1 MNKSKSHI
9 GYTRLSK
16 KHLDNYLKEK
26 SFTVKP
32 SDHNDESNTAVKLHY
47 KTKKNLSKLQRNLSN
62 NKGTRVLPDELHLL
76 EVHTGKGIF
85 DSIKKVVSSPIVK
98 DVVKAATPAIADM
111 IGNQVSAMTGSQ
123 TAGDVS
129 KALVNS
135 GSNAYTGSG
144 FNLHTIGLGIKHA
157 KGKKHVGGSFTSFSS
172 IGSGL
177 SSAYNPMPICIA
189 KKSGGN
195 IKRSEFI
202 EPQQFTGI
210 GYNAQSFSNPNQEKM
225 HKVRSFKNHNGI
237 VMS

>member
-47 KTKKNLSKLQRNLSN
+47 KTKKNLSKLQRNLAN

-129 KALVNS
+129 KSLVNS

-157 KGKKHVGGSFTSFSS
+157 KGKKHVGGSFQPMG
-172 IGSGL
+172 GSL
-177 SSAYNPMPICIA
+177 TYNSAMPICIA

-195 IKRSEFI
+195 IALSKLT

-237 VMS
+237 VMG

>member
-47 KTKKNLSKLQRNLSN
+47 KTKKNLSKLQRNLAN

-129 KALVNS
+129 KSLVNS

-144 FNLHTIGLGIKHA
+144 FNLHSIGLGIKHA
-157 KGKKHVGGSFTSFSS
+157 KGKKHVGGSFLPP

-177 SSAYNPMPICIA
+177 TNNSPMPICIA

-195 IKRSEFI
+195 IAN
-202 EPQQFTGI
+202 FTNT
-210 GYNAQSFSNPNQEKM
+210 YFRFSSFDLFFMNFSIIFA
-225 HKVRSFKNHNGI
+225 SL
-237 VMS
+237 

>member
-1 MNKSKSHI
+1 M
-9 GYTRLSK
+9 
-16 KHLDNYLKEK
+16 
-26 SFTVKP
+26 
-32 SDHNDESNTAVKLHY
+32 
-47 KTKKNLSKLQRNLSN
+47 
-62 NKGTRVLPDELHLL
+62 
-76 EVHTGKGIF
+76 
-85 DSIKKVVSSPIVK
+85 K

-129 KALVNS
+129 KSLVNS

-144 FNLHTIGLGIKHA
+144 FNLHSIGLGIKHA
-157 KGKKHVGGSFTSFSS
+157 KGKKHVGGSFSSFSS

-177 SSAYNPMPICIA
+177 TNNSPMPICIA

-195 IKRSEFI
+195 IALSNLI

-225 HKVRSFKNHNGI
+225 HRVRSFKNHNGI
-237 VMS
+237 VMG

>member
-47 KTKKNLSKLQRNLSN
+47 KTKKNLSKLQRNLAN

-129 KALVNS
+129 KSLVNS

-144 FNLHTIGLGIKHA
+144 FNLHA
-157 KGKKHVGGSFTSFSS
+157 KRKKYVGGSFQPMGGNITS
-172 IGSGL
+172 
-177 SSAYNPMPICIA
+177 PMPICIA

-195 IKRSEFI
+195 IALSKLT

-237 VMS
+237 VMG